1 MPGRIKARKKVITTH
16 EVTLSEPR
24 IAKQRLIVPAAAT
37 KGTKVLEANEQG
49 AAALVDVFREIGL
62 LA

>member
-1 MPGRIKARKKVITTH
+1 
-16 EVTLSEPR
+16 LSEPH
-24 IAKQRLIVPAAAT
+24 IAKQRLIVPAAAA

>member
-1 MPGRIKARKKVITTH
+1 MYFSTSSATV
-16 EVTLSEPR
+16 
-24 IAKQRLIVPAAAT
+24 VPAAAA
-37 KGTKVLEANEQG
+37 KGTKVLDANEQG